1 LDGERE
7 NVNHLEQN
15 KIELETKLQQLEL
28 SKSTLEEDLMKKST
42 DYSELEEQ
50 YGILESENAK
60 AQEGLDQGAS
70 DKQNLEERLQNMEIA
85 LEDVKQKLLVK
96 EQQFELLEEDN
107 RKMTEDSAKQGDELS
122 QEIAKLRQEVKEK
135 ALEIVDLNDQLTREK
150 SENSRAQLEIVKTQ
164 GEKQLETALKQ
175 NFETKI
181 KELEQGLSEMKVKYS
196 RLEVENTSLK
206 TDLRS
211 GKVQSEGE
219 VKKLQQQIKTM
230 NQQKEYAASTQDAEN
245 LAQTSAQIE
254 KLQSEL
260 NEAKSKNME
269 KQYALKQSNEKLQK
283 LEERQKRRDGRND
296 KKKQKIKT
304 LRKVIYS
311 CAQHIKDSSE
321 FLYKH
326 HTRAEAQRKST
337 ESVAFVKELSN
348 YIIATRDLLSEDVDN
363 VNFTY
368 LERDYMKGRT
378 GGELW
383 QNEQY
388 RTQFEK
394 QSTSMLL
401 SFLKYYSDAGQ
412 WLLQDVGRP
421 LITLDFEGTKLA
433 FDFDI
438 VVCIFQLL
446 ASLSKYK
453 APGDFSNLGNCA
465 PRQCIRILA
474 LDCAAMHQKVRDL
487 RVELIPRVTMYTI
500 LHDTFLY
507 FSHQR

>member
-1 LDGERE
+1 
-7 NVNHLEQN
+7 
-15 KIELETKLQQLEL
+15 
-28 SKSTLEEDLMKKST
+28 M
-42 DYSELEEQ
+42 
-50 YGILESENAK
+50 
-60 AQEGLDQGAS
+60 
-70 DKQNLEERLQNMEIA
+70 
-85 LEDVKQKLLVK
+85 LL
-96 EQQFELLEEDN
+96 
-107 RKMTEDSAKQGDELS
+107 R
-122 QEIAKLRQEVKEK
+122 
-135 ALEIVDLNDQLTREK
+135 
-150 SENSRAQLEIVKTQ
+150 
-164 GEKQLETALKQ
+164 
-175 NFETKI
+175 
-181 KELEQGLSEMKVKYS
+181 
-196 RLEVENTSLK
+196 
-206 TDLRS
+206 
-211 GKVQSEGE
+211 
-219 VKKLQQQIKTM
+219 
-230 NQQKEYAASTQDAEN
+230 
-245 LAQTSAQIE
+245 
-254 KLQSEL
+254 
-260 NEAKSKNME
+260 
-269 KQYALKQSNEKLQK
+269 QSNERLQK

-378 GGELW
+378 GGDLW

-421 LITLDFEGTKLA
+421 LIT

-474 LDCAAMHQKVRDL
+474 IDCAAMHQKVRDL
-487 RVELIPRVTMYTI
+487 KVELIPRVTMYTI